1 MNLFRTRSL
10 ILALLAALTLALPL
24 AHAADEPPK
33 KNFFLRKSP
42 RAAAYVLSRLSNK
55 ESIEALKVFDERPP
69 SPRPSPPGE
78 DESCSALGRYRR
90 AQWSAVSSSPGQRS
104 GGCNGGR
111 EFSLCRRSA
120 LPLPGGEGEPSAA
133 LGRCGYA
140 RWSEVRWAEA
150 QSGDGQSGQ
159 SSFPATQPGSPSPLG
174 ERAGVRA
181 SVPLTFFPLRRQGL
195 GVRRQRPR
203 RASLQFTEDRVP
215 IHLSLAPETRV
226 PEPQHLDAKRSEEL
240 LPLRVMFP
248 LFWKSV
254 LASIQF
260 NRQPRLFA
268 EKIERVF
275 ADRMLSAEFVTAESS
290 PAQPAPH
297 ELFCPGRLLPENASQ
312 VGVGHGRHDSDVA
325 PMKKNGVNA
334 RPHPGPLP
342 QERVNHPPLSDD
354 TDAHSG
360 PPSRPAQAKEA
371 AIATVGENF
380 PCDAAA
386 FSLSPGER
394 AGVRGSVNSDF
405 TSAPLSPSHL
415 YSKRNRNLLARIRNR
430 TADAGRSPH

>member
-159 SSFPATQPGSPSPLG
+159 SSFPATQPGSPSP
-174 ERAGVRA
+174 
-181 SVPLTFFPLRRQGL
+181 
-195 GVRRQRPR
+195 
-203 RASLQFTEDRVP
+203 
-215 IHLSLAPETRV
+215 
-226 PEPQHLDAKRSEEL
+226 
-240 LPLRVMFP
+240 
-248 LFWKSV
+248 
-254 LASIQF
+254 
-260 NRQPRLFA
+260 
-268 EKIERVF
+268 
-275 ADRMLSAEFVTAESS
+275 
-290 PAQPAPH
+290 
-297 ELFCPGRLLPENASQ
+297 
-312 VGVGHGRHDSDVA
+312 
-325 PMKKNGVNA
+325 
-334 RPHPGPLP
+334 
-342 QERVNHPPLSDD
+342 
-354 TDAHSG
+354 
-360 PPSRPAQAKEA
+360 
-371 AIATVGENF
+371 
-380 PCDAAA
+380 
-386 FSLSPGER
+386 PGE
-394 AGVRGSVNSDF
+394 GEP
-405 TSAPLSPSHL
+405 SAAL
-415 YSKRNRNLLARIRNR
+415 
-430 TADAGRSPH
+430 G